1 MLEALK
7 ARASMRRKAGEIY
20 GAIVTQ
26 ARRPEFYAKL
36 GIPDTP
42 AGRYDMVVLHLFLVL
57 ERLRAE
63 AAPTEML
70 QRALIEAFVSDMDD
84 SLREL
89 GTGDIVVGK
98 KVRRAAAGFYERSR
112 TYREALAA
120 DDAAALEAALARL
133 GVVPQGDAQR
143 AAAFAAYVRAVAADL
158 GRQDGDAVLEGR
170 LAFAPLPS
178 LDGGSR

>member
-1 MLEALK
+1 
-7 ARASMRRKAGEIY
+7 
-20 GAIVTQ
+20 
-26 ARRPEFYAKL
+26 
-36 GIPDTP
+36 
-42 AGRYDMVVLHLFLVL
+42 
-57 ERLRAE
+57 
-63 AAPTEML
+63 ML

-143 AAAFAAYVRAVAADL
+143 ATALAAYVRAAATDL